1 MKVRRVVT
9 AIDASGKSC
18 IALDQQMETAV
29 DGKVQ
34 MIWSSDSIPA
44 RNDGAVGEK
53 TSDFGF
59 DVTKKGGSAFV
70 MMEVPAGKTPEQVW
84 MHATD
89 TLDYALI
96 VKGRLE
102 LVTETGKTILE
113 AGDVLVDRGVLH
125 GARAIG
131 TENAV
136 MAVVL
141 IPASPV
147 GKGATV

>member
-1 MKVRRVVT
+1 
-9 AIDASGKSC
+9 
-18 IALDQQMETAV
+18 MEAAV
-29 DGKVQ
+29 DGKVK
-34 MIWSSDSIPA
+34 MIWSSNTHPA
-44 RNDGAVGEK
+44 RNDGAVGA
-53 TSDFGF
+53 TATDFAF
-59 DVTKKGGSAFV
+59 DVTKKGGTAFV
-70 MMEVPAGKTPEQVW
+70 VMEVPAGKTPEQVW

-89 TLDYALI
+89 TLDYAVI

-113 AGDVLVDRGVLH
+113 AGDVLVDRGVIH

-136 MAVVL
+136 MAVVM
-141 IPASPV
+141 IPAAPV